1 MIFNAASAVSLRV
14 RIIYSICACASISV
28 PETSAVRFLIEEGY
42 PSADAR
48 KEALWWVAVP
58 RTGEHELGIAPDT
71 NAYTALTS
79 REEAYDWLKEHAQRY
94 GFILR
99 YPNGTSGITGII
111 YEPWHYRYVG
121 LGYARI
127 IHDLDVTLEEY
138 LAMRNGR

>member
-14 RIIYSICACASISV
+14 RIIYFICACASISV

-99 YPNGTSGITGII
+99 YPPDKTEITGISNEAWHFRCTGQEASWVI
-111 YEPWHYRYVG
+111 YENGWR
-121 LGYARI
+121 
-127 IHDLDVTLEEY
+127 LEEY
-138 LAMRNGR
+138 LGQKS